1 MESQMGRDLVLVI
14 RGVAMLT
21 PRVLRLAMK
30 AALKVM
36 KTAAKAVALPFKV
49 PGAIK
54 QEISEYK
61 NAEHHGKQT
70 VKQLAR
76 QNKGLQSIEVSK
88 DTIGNFNKVARK
100 YGVDFAP
107 YKVKGENTFMVF
119 FKGPDVG
126 AMTAA
131 FEEYTKKLEKK
142 AEKVPLRQRLAQ
154 RKKERLAAKEKV
166 PEIKPPVKAMPK
178 GPEL

>member
-1 MESQMGRDLVLVI
+1 MQEIDQEMARDGKQGVVIVL
-14 RGVAMLT
+14 RGVARLT
-21 PRVLRLAMK
+21 PKVLKLAAK
-30 AALKVM
+30 LALK
-36 KTAAKAVALPFKV
+36 ALKLITMPLKI

-54 QEISEYK
+54 QKQY
-61 NAEHHGKQT
+61 AEHHGKQT

-88 DTIGNFNKVARK
+88 DTVGDFNKVARK

-107 YKVKGENTFMVF
+107 YKVKGENTIMVF

-142 AEKVPLRQRLAQ
+142 AEKMPLRQRLAQ
-154 RKKERLAAKEKV
+154 RKKERLAAKENL